1 MQRVMTHGLGEYFMQ
16 ETTGF
21 DSVITEST
29 RTVTEN
35 DPRVDDLTVN
45 AAVISHIGCV
55 RQNNEDSFYFDGDRM
70 PDQMVN
76 DGAMIRTELS
86 RAYHL
91 FAVCDGMGGLT
102 GGERASSIG
111 VHALDKLNLHMQG
124 PVLERAIERYAR
136 ETSAEVCKDSVTQ
149 GEEGREGTTL
159 ALLYL
164 TGGTAYVA
172 NVGDSRVYV
181 QRMGKLFQV
190 STDHSPVFK
199 MMLRGELTREQ
210 MRKHP
215 RGNVIELYLGMQPSR
230 LPTPFASQMSFS
242 LCNKDRFMICSD
254 GLSDLLT
261 HAEMQQL
268 LNEKSDPLE
277 AARHLVLR
285 ALEMGGKDNTTC
297 IVVDVSSDRLPAA
310 TSLSLAGLPQE
321 RE

>member
-1 MQRVMTHGLGEYFMQ
+1 MQDA
-16 ETTGF
+16 TGF
-21 DSVITEST
+21 DGIITEGAAPEGEKDT
-29 RTVTEN
+29 HA
-35 DPRVDDLTVN
+35 DDLMVN
-45 AAVISHIGCV
+45 AAVISHMGCV
-55 RQNNEDSFYFDGDRM
+55 RQNNEDNFYFDGDLM
-70 PDQMVN
+70 QDQAVN
-76 DGAMIRTELS
+76 DGAMIQAQLR
-86 RAYHL
+86 RQYHV

-111 VHALDKLNLHMQG
+111 VHALDRLNLHMQG
-124 PVLERAIERYAR
+124 PVLTRAIENYAR
-136 ETSAEVCKDSVTQ
+136 QTSAAVCKDSITL

-164 TGGTAYVA
+164 SGGKACAA

-199 MMLRGELTREQ
+199 MMKRGEINREQ

-215 RGNVIELYLGMQPSR
+215 RGNVIELYLGMPPAK
-230 LPTPFASQMSFS
+230 LPTPFASQFTFD
-242 LCNKDRFMICSD
+242 LCNKDRFLICSD

-261 HAEMQQL
+261 HAELQQL
-268 LNEKSDPLE
+268 LNEKADPLE
-277 AARHLVLR
+277 AARCLVMR

-297 IVVDVSSDRLPAA
+297 IVADVTSEALPAA
-310 TSLSLAGLPQE
+310 TSLSLACLPQE